1 MEPAGKGRS
10 PSSPMSISRVPSP
23 ATVHAAEAWPEGL
36 SRGHQMESLPVERI
50 HSRWQPREVGG
61 SQ

>member
-1 MEPAGKGRS
+1 
-10 PSSPMSISRVPSP
+10 MSISRVPSP

-36 SRGHQMESLPVERI
+36 SRGHQMESLPAERI